1 MARAKPPASRK
12 LPPSKAEVPPDG
24 AGRGGTFDGDES
36 QRVVMGRIVGPFGIH
51 GWLKVKAFTE
61 APGGL
66 GEFPRWLVGARGGW
80 REMALEDF
88 EVHSKGPVAKLA
100 GCDDREGAE
109 KLRGCDV
116 AVRRAQLGEPRD
128 GTMYWVDLVGLE
140 VVDGSGSVL
149 GKVEALFET
158 GDTSVMVVREPAA
171 GAERMI
177 PFVAQYVKSVDREAR
192 RITVE
197 WKADYDA

>member
-1 MARAKPPASRK
+1 MARPKPPASRK
-12 LPPSKAEVPPDG
+12 LPPSKAEAPPEG
-24 AGRGGTFDGDES
+24 ASPGGGAFDDES

-66 GEFPRWLVGARGGW
+66 GEFPRWLVGALGGW

-88 EVHSKGPVAKLA
+88 EVPSKGPVAKLA

-116 AVRRAQLGEPRD
+116 AVRLAQLREPDD
-128 GTMYWVDLVGLE
+128 GTLYWVDLVGLD
-140 VVDGSGSVL
+140 VVEESGSVL

-158 GDTSVMVVREPAA
+158 GDTSVLVVREPAA

-177 PFVAQYVKSVDREAR
+177 PFIPQYVKSVDREAK
-192 RITVE
+192 RITVD